1 MQENI
6 HILLIEGKRPDRNS
20 FLPGLTKKNF
30 SVETVAS
37 GSAALERLRERLPH
51 LIIVDAASM
60 RTSGKRICTALREQA
75 PTVPIILI
83 LDAATPGNDIS
94 ADVVLHLPFTLQKL
108 LNRMKPFLPQEQK
121 NVLRAGPIS
130 LDLKKR
136 SVRCLDHQAVL
147 TPRLVRL
154 LKELMEH
161 AGQVIEREVLFS
173 RVWETHYTGDTRTL
187 DVHISWLRQAIEDDP
202 RHPRFIKTIR
212 GMGYRLDIEET
223 QPYNGHLRTL
233 ESAAQ
238 HTP

>member
-30 SVETVAS
+30 SVETVSS
-37 GSAALERLRERLPH
+37 GSAALQRIGERLPD
-51 LIIVDAASM
+51 LIILDAASM
-60 RTSGKRICTALREQA
+60 RTSGKRICTALKEQA
-75 PTVPIILI
+75 PAVPIILI
-83 LDAATPGNDIS
+83 LDATAPANDS
-94 ADVVLHLPFTLQKL
+94 PADVVLRLPFTLQKL

-154 LKELMEH
+154 LKELMDH

-173 RVWETHYTGDTRTL
+173 RVWETQYTGDTRTL

-212 GMGYRLDIEET
+212 GMGYRLDLEEIH
-223 QPYNGHLRTL
+223 PVNGRLRPV
-233 ESAAQ
+233 ESPQ